1 MGLLWSRFG
10 EGGPAS
16 GGTALGY
23 ARAVSRAMLIYEKG
37 SQENALPLTAFLCR
51 L

>member
-16 GGTALGY
+16 GGTAQ
-23 ARAVSRAMLIYEKG
+23 R
-37 SQENALPLTAFLCR
+37 FLR
-51 L
+51 GGMGNPGPGPYPG